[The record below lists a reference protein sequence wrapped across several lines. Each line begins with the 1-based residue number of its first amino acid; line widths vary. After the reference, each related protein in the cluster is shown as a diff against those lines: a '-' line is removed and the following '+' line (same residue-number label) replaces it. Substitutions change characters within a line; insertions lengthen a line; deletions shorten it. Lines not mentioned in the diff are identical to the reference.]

1 VSDLVEVK
9 TMYTK
14 HSDGTVTERV
24 TCCGQE
30 WYSGPARVVFLDIP
44 DKWPW
49 ERKNNEK
56 RYFD

>member
-1 VSDLVEVK
+1 VSDTVEVR
-9 TMYTK
+9 TTYTK

-24 TCCGQE
+24 ICCEKE

-49 ERKNNEK
+49 ETTGEENNEI
-56 RYFD
+56 

>member
-1 VSDLVEVK
+1 MSDLVEVK
-9 TMYTK
+9 TTYTK
-14 HSDGTVTERV
+14 HSDGTMTERV

-49 ERKNNEK
+49 EKGEETNE
-56 RYFD
+56 R